1 MFTVRHLTVSER
13 PKATDVQ
20 LDWFAAR
27 MRNNTFRF
35 AKTMPRCP
43 HHYTLRNT
51 WSNDKDFV
59 DCVQLIRESGYDE
72 AFGGTRFVYL
82 NANGYKYWTMGAPL
96 DETTLINRAKV
107 EKK

>member
-1 MFTVRHLTVSER
+1 MFTVRHLSVSER

-20 LDWFAAR
+20 LVWFAAQ
-27 MRNNTFRF
+27 MRNTTFRF

-51 WSNDKDFV
+51 WLNDKDFV

-72 AFGGTRFVYL
+72 AFGGKRFVYL

-107 EKK
+107 KKK

>member
-20 LDWFAAR
+20 LDWFAER

-35 AKTMPRCP
+35 AKTMPRWP

-82 NANGYKYWTMGAPL
+82 NANGYKYWTMGSLL
-96 DETTLINRAKV
+96 DETILINRAKMD
-107 EKK
+107 KK

>member
-1 MFTVRHLTVSER
+1 MFTVRRRTVSER
-13 PKATDVQ
+13 SKATDEQ
-20 LDWFAAR
+20 LDWFAEQ

-51 WSNDKDFV
+51 WLNDNDFV

-82 NANGYKYWTMGAPL
+82 NANGYKYWTMGASL

>member
-1 MFTVRHLTVSER
+1 MFTVRHLSVSER

-20 LDWFAAR
+20 LDWFAAQ
-27 MRNNTFRF
+27 MRNTTFRF

-51 WSNDKDFV
+51 WLNDNDFV

-72 AFGGTRFVYL
+72 AFGGKRIVYL

-107 EKK
+107 KIK